1 MKTDELK
8 LVWTLICLARNSS
21 DEKFKSVEKI
31 MDISLNAS
39 DEDLPKILKEFRPA
53 MLEAQIDEAIEKAL
67 E

>member
-31 MDISLNAS
+31 MDILLNAS